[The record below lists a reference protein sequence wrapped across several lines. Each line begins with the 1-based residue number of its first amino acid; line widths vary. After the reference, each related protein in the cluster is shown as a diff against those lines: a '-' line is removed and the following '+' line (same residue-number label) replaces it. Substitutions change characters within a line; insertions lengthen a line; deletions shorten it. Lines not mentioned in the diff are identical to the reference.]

1 MRALRPT
8 RSLAPSQPTAGT
20 RPGRARLAVSFG
32 FLVALVVAACGSVG
46 IFDVPGDA
54 PSGAAPTTPPPTP
67 TPRQTVSLP
76 TLSPAPS
83 FQLYT
88 VRRGDT
94 LLSIA
99 ERFRTSVLSLS
110 YWNRE
115 RYASLDPDAPGYAPG
130 RIETGWLIQLI
141 PGTEADPEDFLP
153 EPSESPTPVPS
164 TDPTTGE
171 VGGATATPPPATAA
185 PTPRPSPMPSPTPSP
200 TTPGPSVLLGH
211 GPRTSHQVA
220 LTLDMGGRLDPAIQI
235 MDWLIANDVK
245 ATIFPTGVMGTTTI
259 GRQVLAR
266 VKAHPELFALGNHSW
281 DHPDFRNLDAAAIA
295 TQLTRCENAVAPLA
309 GHSTTPFFRPPFG
322 GQDAAVRAAVGAA
335 GWHYTVMWDIDA
347 IDWRPES
354 DGGPTA
360 DEIVTKVLG
369 NARGGS
375 IVLMHLGGYHTLEA
389 LPRIV
394 DGLRAGGLVPVR
406 LSDWYR

>member
-1 MRALRPT
+1 MRALRPQA
-8 RSLAPSQPTAGT
+8 L
-20 RPGRARLAVSFG
+20 SFAL
-32 FLVALVVAACGSVG
+32 LVAFVVGACGPVG
-46 IFDVPGDA
+46 IFDVPGDM
-54 PSGAAPTTPPPTP
+54 PGAASPTISPPTA

-88 VRRGDT
+88 VQRGDS

-99 ERFRTSVLSLS
+99 KRFRTTVLSLS

-153 EPSESPTPVPS
+153 EPSDTATPISSDEPSSGEVPS
-164 TDPTTGE
+164 DVGG
-171 VGGATATPPPATAA
+171 VGGATATPAPATPT
-185 PTPRPSPMPSPTPSP
+185 PTPRPSPIATPTPSP
-200 TTPGPSVLLGH
+200 TTTGPSLLLTH

-259 GRQVLAR
+259 GRGVLAR
-266 VKAHPELFALGNHSW
+266 VKAHPDLFALGNHSW

-295 TQLTRCENAVAPLA
+295 TQLTRCEKAVAPLA
-309 GHSTTPFFRPPFG
+309 GHSTKPFFRPPFG
-322 GQDAAVRAAVGAA
+322 GQDAAVLAAVGAA
-335 GWHYTVMWDIDA
+335 GWRYTVMWDIDA

-360 DEIVTKVLG
+360 DGIVSKVLG